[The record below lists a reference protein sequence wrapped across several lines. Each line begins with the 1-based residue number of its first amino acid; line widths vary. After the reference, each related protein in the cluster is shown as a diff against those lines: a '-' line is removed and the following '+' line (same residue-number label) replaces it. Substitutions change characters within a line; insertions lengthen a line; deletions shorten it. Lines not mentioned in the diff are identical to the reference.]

1 MTNLYAARDL
11 ADKINYIGQERA
23 ARNLLVKMNTV
34 PVEKVATMT
43 ELDVYEAILDKYKFI
58 ILNNL
63 IKFWS
68 GFKNLNDNVFARIG
82 DIDICTVPQILYS
95 LSQALKSEKDTNSNN
110 DLYK

>member
-1 MTNLYAARDL
+1 MANLYAARDL

-58 ILNNL
+58 VSNSENILL
-63 IKFWS
+63 
-68 GFKNLNDNVFARIG
+68 V
-82 DIDICTVPQILYS
+82 
-95 LSQALKSEKDTNSNN
+95 EKDKLQDFNKIAVWLNR
-110 DLYK
+110 

>member
-34 PVEKVATMT
+34 PLKQVATMT

-58 ILNNL
+58 ISNGEN
-63 IKFWS
+63 
-68 GFKNLNDNVFARIG
+68 
-82 DIDICTVPQILYS
+82 IL
-95 LSQALKSEKDTNSNN
+95 LVEKDKLQDFNKIAVWLNR
-110 DLYK
+110 

>member
-34 PVEKVATMT
+34 PLEQVATMT

-58 ILNNL
+58 ISNSEN
-63 IKFWS
+63 
-68 GFKNLNDNVFARIG
+68 
-82 DIDICTVPQILYS
+82 IL
-95 LSQALKSEKDTNSNN
+95 LVEKDKLQDFNKIAVWLNR
-110 DLYK
+110 

>member
-58 ILNNL
+58 ISNGEN
-63 IKFWS
+63 
-68 GFKNLNDNVFARIG
+68 
-82 DIDICTVPQILYS
+82 IL
-95 LSQALKSEKDTNSNN
+95 LVEKDKLQDFNKIAVWLNRWL
-110 DLYK
+110 LYKMIINHIVIQK

>member
-34 PVEKVATMT
+34 PLEQVATMT

-58 ILNNL
+58 ISNGEN
-63 IKFWS
+63 
-68 GFKNLNDNVFARIG
+68 
-82 DIDICTVPQILYS
+82 IL
-95 LSQALKSEKDTNSNN
+95 LVEKDKLQDFNKIAIWLNR
-110 DLYK
+110 

>member
-23 ARNLLVKMNTV
+23 SRNLLVKMNTV

-58 ILNNL
+58 ISNGEN
-63 IKFWS
+63 
-68 GFKNLNDNVFARIG
+68 
-82 DIDICTVPQILYS
+82 IL
-95 LSQALKSEKDTNSNN
+95 LVEKDKLQDFNKLAVWLNR
-110 DLYK
+110 